1 MGLMAMRK
9 HGAFI
14 KRKAKATPGL
24 IAQNIGTAYE
34 TRLRM
39 AVEAFRGGWAKPD
52 HFNDLAD
59 TLDLLQ
65 IGIAL
70 YPSQKPDPSTAA
82 AAEVVLVAMQN
93 MLARFDSCGKL
104 GVTGEELKAIE
115 LLADV
120 SLDYWNRRS
129 GALFAEA
136 YRQLKAVRNAQG
148 QAKEAA

>member
-1 MGLMAMRK
+1 MRK
-9 HGAFI
+9 RGARI
-14 KRKAKATPGL
+14 RHQAKAAPGL
-24 IAQNIGTAYE
+24 IAQNIDPAYE
-34 TRLRM
+34 IRLRT
-39 AVEAFRGGWAKPD
+39 AVEAFRGGWAQGA

-70 YPSQKPDPSTAA
+70 YPAQKADPGAA
-82 AAEVVLVAMQN
+82 VAAEVALVAMQN
-93 MLARFDSCGKL
+93 MRERFESRGKL

-136 YRQLKAVRNAQG
+136 YRQLTNVRNAQRAG
-148 QAKEAA
+148 ARKAA

>member
-1 MGLMAMRK
+1 MRK
-9 HGAFI
+9 RGAHI
-14 KRKAKATPGL
+14 RNRAKAAPGL
-24 IAQNIGTAYE
+24 IAQSLTAEYE

-39 AVEAFRGGWAKPD
+39 AVEAFRGGWAQGA
-52 HFNDLAD
+52 HFNDLAE

-70 YPSQKPDPSTAA
+70 FPSQKADPGTAA
-82 AAEVVLVAMQN
+82 AAEVALVAMHN
-93 MLARFDSCGKL
+93 MRDRFDARGKL
-104 GVTGEELKAIE
+104 GVTGEELKALE

-136 YRQLKAVRNAQG
+136 YRQLVRVRKEQ
-148 QAKEAA
+148 QKEAA

>member
-1 MGLMAMRK
+1 MKKR
-9 HGAFI
+9 GARI
-14 KRKAKATPGL
+14 THQARAVPGL
-24 IAQNIGTAYE
+24 IAQSLTTEYE

-39 AVEAFRGGWAKPD
+39 AVEAFRGGWSQSA

-65 IGIAL
+65 IGIGL
-70 YPSQKPDPSTAA
+70 YPAQKSDPSAAA
-82 AAEVVLVAMQN
+82 AAEVALVAMQN
-93 MLARFDSCGKL
+93 ILSRFEHRGRL
-104 GVTGEELKAIE
+104 GVTGEELKALE

-136 YRQLKAVRNAQG
+136 YRQLVRVRKEQR
-148 QAKEAA
+148 KEAA